1 MKHRHVTG
9 FIIAIGLLA
18 LLTRG
23 HNPSVRDYQTG
34 LEERRQIILHAL
46 AGQTWTEGDDPRRRL
61 YLATVKIFSDC
72 DRDTGLSYFRQAA
85 AQDAPWECFQTYVAM
100 EAILRLGDRLP
111 PDLVEKMKARL
122 VSGFTSDPGFTEN
135 HKLQYRTARYL
146 FGQMWPDGPRF
157 ADGMTPGEAKREAEV
172 WIDDWIQR
180 TISFGQYEFDSPNY
194 ASLYFLCLTS
204 LHDFSRDPLL
214 RRKAWMMLHLL
225 LADYAAL
232 YLEGS
237 WTGAHSREKFN
248 QVTHTAL
255 NCGTAT
261 PFGYLFFGRSVYHP
275 ELPEQFYVGLAAV
288 QAFRPHP
295 LIGRMAAD
303 RTRPYVHRETKAPR
317 RGLGVNRNTVPI
329 WKYTYMTADYALGS
343 SFGDITDVEN
353 HRWDLTW
360 ASTRDGATCF
370 FLNPF
375 FSKTHLLS
383 YFADDPDKIEA
394 NILKQRPYADSAEKW
409 VEGSPYEE
417 LLQHENALIA
427 LYAIPTEARHGHV
440 NGFFPKILDAREQ
453 DSSGWIFARADRVF
467 FAVRPLTPGRWTEQ
481 PDHFRLTLDRRR
493 TGLIFEAASARDYA
507 SFAEFQ
513 GRIRKNQLDVDLENL
528 RVRYVT
534 SRGVRLEF
542 GYPARR
548 LINGEPL
555 DFSSWPL
562 YSGPFIN
569 ARPGARVF
577 LLTQGREELVLDFN
591 DFSVR

>member
-18 LLTRG
+18 LLTPG

-61 YLATVKIFSDC
+61 YLAIVKIFSDC

-275 ELPEQFYVGLAAV
+275 ELPKQFYVGLAAV